1 MLARKAILIFSNN
14 YFLNTQKNLIF
25 CSKIDD
31 WNKDDSKMIFCKN
44 FENKIKMSPS
54 PPHESYKVPLKSSSP
69 TCKKGRDYCSC
80 RNCYSKVNNNNIID
94 VKYERREEDNPM
106 MARRSAHHDKEVDFR
121 KNTSPFDDFERGLM
135 RQHSER
141 YRKSAERQPPPMT
154 QQYDDRFERSA
165 RRSKPDEHKK
175 KIATKNFENEKVN
188 LRNNSNKFSHRNP
201 YREPDNHFYHES
213 VENMMKSPLLNNFT
227 NRKQY
232 RGANDEVND
241 EQYHLRKQQQQNQ
254 QKQQQRQGD
263 YELENGR
270 KATTHSAPESS
281 LRKTS
286 AKERFMNA
294 KEKFQAMA
302 ETRNRYEDIHPHS
315 IKEHRHM
322 AEKCPSDVCS
332 DCSLDDNSSPCE
344 DSDCSKRNNLNFYRQ
359 SQLTKSLGNLTRG
372 GYRHSVA
379 LPDINYKY
387 CNRVGLAAIDY

>member
-1 MLARKAILIFSNN
+1 
-14 YFLNTQKNLIF
+14 
-25 CSKIDD
+25 
-31 WNKDDSKMIFCKN
+31 MIFCKN
-44 FENKIKMSPS
+44 FENKTKMSPS
-54 PPHESYKVPLKSSSP
+54 PPRESYKIPLKSSSP
-69 TCKKGRDYCSC
+69 PCKSGRGYCSC
-80 RNCYSKVNNNNIID
+80 RNCYSKVNNNVID
-94 VKYERREEDNPM
+94 VKYERREDDNVV
-106 MARRSAHHDKEVDFR
+106 MARRSTHRVDKDGDFR
-121 KNTSPFDDFERGLM
+121 KNTSSFDDYERGLM

-141 YRKSAERQPPPMT
+141 YRKSAERQPMT
-154 QQYDDRFERSA
+154 QQFDDRFEH

-232 RGANDEVND
+232 RGGND
-241 EQYHLRKQQQQNQ
+241 EQYHLRKTQQQQQNQ
-254 QKQQQRQGD
+254 QKQQRQGD

-270 KATTHSAPESS
+270 KTTHSAPDSS

-302 ETRNRYEDIHPHS
+302 ETRNRYEDSHPHS
-315 IKEHRHM
+315 IKDHRHM

-379 LPDINYKY
+379 LPDMNYKY